1 MHQNTSST
9 HFTDY
14 THRSC
19 APCMNP
25 RKIVATVLKGSACI
39 AAQQMLN
46 TYADINNK
54 INSQLVRERDNMHD
68 FPWYKVFRAY
78 ANVSGSTLSMGYRK
92 LTDLPRKFTACST
105 IGKRLHPC
113 IPAMEAQ
120 SGNLPLMGPKHIRY
134 G

>member
-54 INSQLVRERDNMHD
+54 INSQ
-68 FPWYKVFRAY
+68 F
-78 ANVSGSTLSMGYRK
+78 ANVTICTIFRGTKFFVRMRTLADQ
-92 LTDLPRKFTACST
+92 L
-105 IGKRLHPC
+105 
-113 IPAMEAQ
+113 
-120 SGNLPLMGPKHIRY
+120 
-134 G
+134 